1 MREVA
6 GKGRLDEQEIEQ
18 LARQALQQSLAGMNA
33 ETRSRLNQARNQA
46 LAAQSRPAPW
56 RGWVPVGAAACAALV
71 FAITLPFG
79 ASQVA
84 QYVDPGLIMPELV
97 AEIGPAA
104 LEDTELLENLDMML
118 WLIEVEN
125 HAS

>member
-6 GKGRLDEQEIEQ
+6 GESRLAEQEIEQ
-18 LARQALQQSLAGMNA
+18 LARQALEQSLAGMDA

-46 LAAQSRPAPW
+46 LAAHYRPAPW
-56 RGWVPVGAAACAALV
+56 RGWVPISAATCAALV
-71 FAITLPFG
+71 FAIVLPFG
-79 ASQVA
+79 TTQVA
-84 QYVDPGLIMPELV
+84 QPVDRGLIMPELV
-97 AEIGPAA
+97 AEIGLAA
-104 LEDTELLENLDMML
+104 LEDTELLEDLDMML